1 MNRATSSPTRRR
13 SAPAQGHRYP
23 GASTNPLTK
32 KQKGIICEIAGRAF
46 RHRGEVGKLED
57 WRREQQFLAV
67 KQRSLTAC
75 GQSDFLPLVA
85 HFEGLAGEGGRQF
98 NAALRNEDEAKRQ
111 ARFNLE
117 VALNDRELDLA
128 YAEKICRD
136 QNKCGLDAAD
146 PAQLLRVKFTVE
158 ARRAAV
164 SDVESS
170 AAATDPF

>member
-1 MNRATSSPTRRR
+1 MNRATSSPTPRR

-117 VALNDRELDLA
+117 VALNDRELDIT
-128 YAEKICRD
+128 YAEAICRD
-136 QNKCGLDAAD
+136 TYKCALDDAE
-146 PAQLLRVKFTVE
+146 PAQLTNVIYTVK
-158 ARRAAV
+158 ARRKV
-164 SDVESS
+164 G
-170 AAATDPF
+170 AAAAASADPF